1 MLVIISDLHLTDGST
16 CETINAGAFRQF
28 VKTLSDQVEAA
39 CWRVRPGT
47 SEGVFEPLER
57 VDVLL
62 LGDILDV
69 MRSDQWL
76 TDAARPWDNLE
87 NSQQNDALADK
98 VAAITSGILT
108 HNAASLDFFRNLRGK
123 LPIISSKD
131 GAPYSIPIAF
141 HYLVGNHD
149 WFYHLSGP
157 KWDAIRARIKNAIG
171 LANNPAEV
179 FPHLL
184 TENATIAALCEQHRV
199 HVQHGDIFDTVNY
212 QPSKGRNASSL
223 GDAIVIEILNGFPER
238 VRSELDLG
246 ANDPLYRAF
255 KEADNI
261 RPLLAL
267 PDYFTMAAHH
277 FGNRKQ
283 QKKIQQLWSEASD
296 PFLDLP
302 FVHSLD
308 KPWEFDTV
316 DALQILFAA
325 QKNIPMAVQGQLA
338 RFIEKFMKPETY
350 SQQAA
355 AEESIRSGRSDFVVY
370 GHTHRAEMVP
380 LAVREDDNEVH
391 QQVYINTGTW
401 RRVHEQTQ
409 QNITDFPFVHF
420 HVMTYAFFYK
430 GDERFGRRF
439 EMWQGSLG

>member
-28 VKTLSDQVEAA
+28 VDTLSDQAEAA
-39 CWRVRPGT
+39 CWRLKPGRT
-47 SEGVFEPLER
+47 EGVFELIER

-69 MRSDQWL
+69 IRSGQWL
-76 TDAARPWDNLE
+76 RASARPWDNLGTALE
-87 NSQQNDALADK
+87 NDALADK
-98 VAAITSGILT
+98 VAAITRGILT
-108 HNAASLDFFRNLRGK
+108 HNDESLACFRKLDGRLPVVASHT
-123 LPIISSKD
+123 
-131 GAPYSIPIAF
+131 GARYSVPVFF

-149 WFYHLSGP
+149 WFYHLPGA
-157 KWDAIRARIKNAIG
+157 KWDAIRADIARAIG
-171 LANNPAEV
+171 LANNPADV

-199 HVQHGDIFDTVNY
+199 HVQHGDIFDAINY
-212 QPSKGRNASSL
+212 QQDKGRNASSL

-238 VRSELDLG
+238 VKGELGLRDD
-246 ANDPLYRAF
+246 DPLYRAF

-277 FGNRKQ
+277 FGTGRQ
-283 QKKIQQLWSEASD
+283 QKKIQQLWAEASN

-302 FVHSLD
+302 FVRSLD

-316 DALQILFAA
+316 DALQILFSL

-338 RFIEKFMKPETY
+338 RFIEKFVKPDTY
-350 SQQAA
+350 REQAA
-355 AEESIRSGRSDFVVY
+355 AEPDIRNGRADFVVY

-380 LAVREDDNEVH
+380 LAVRESGRETH

-401 RRVHEQTQ
+401 RRIHEQTL

-420 HVMTYAFFYK
+420 HVMTYAFFYR

-439 EMWQGSLG
+439 EMWQGNLG